1 MPEREGGRCACAC
14 IGECL
19 CVSRQTPA
27 CMSCVRGRL
36 FNITFVCIWRVCA
49 GVHVTYM
56 DNNVCMYVPRCI
68 FVLE

>member
-1 MPEREGGRCACAC
+1 MCVCVYRRMFVCKSANAC
-14 IGECL
+14 
-19 CVSRQTPA
+19 V
-27 CMSCVRGRL
+27 SCVRGRL
-36 FNITFVCIWRVCA
+36 FNITFVRIWRVCA